1 MLPAIDQLMTL
12 PPGEV
17 TELLLA
23 EPEGQLLDRKSSRI
37 RSGTLAETMVAMAN
51 AEGGMVVIGLSG
63 GVCEGVQQRPR
74 EQNAWRQ
81 AGLDHT
87 TPPVRFEV
95 HLPECINRNGELDRL
110 FVLLITPGE
119 RVHATTKDEVF
130 LRVGDEN
137 HRLRF
142 EQRIQLSYDRGDTG
156 FERTSA
162 ASYGPSEL
170 DAAAVAEYAR
180 RMEHSAPERLL
191 QARGLVDIDSAP
203 FVAAELL
210 FGVNPQRAFPQAYVR
225 VLKYAGR
232 ERLTGIEQNL
242 SLTRRCEGPLPSQLE
257 EAMQCIREAMPTRR
271 RLGDD
276 GRFGWFGII
285 PEEAWLEALVNA
297 VLHRAYS
304 NFGDHIRVELFDDRV
319 ELFSP
324 GRFPGVTTTAP
335 DDLMN
340 VPRFSRNP
348 RIARVLS
355 DLAYGQEHGEGLR
368 RMVRAMETA
377 GLPRPVA
384 TQSAGGVTVALL
396 AGVPVARELK
406 PLPESARTL
415 FLRLSQGGRASTGE
429 LVEATGRSRTVVLR
443 NLRLL
448 EAEDLIQRV
457 GGGATDPRAYW
468 MVS

>member
-1 MLPAIDQLMTL
+1 MLSAIDQLMTL

-23 EPEGQLLDRKSSRI
+23 EPEGQLFDRKSSRI
-37 RSGTLAETMVAMAN
+37 RSATLAETMVAMAN
-51 AEGGMVVIGLSG
+51 AEGGTVVIGLSG
-63 GVCEGVQQRPR
+63 GVCEGVQQRQR

-81 AGLDHT
+81 AGIDHT
-87 TPPVRFEV
+87 TPPVQFEV
-95 HLPECINRNGELDRL
+95 YLPECINRNGDLDRL

-119 RVHATTKDEVF
+119 RVHATSRDEVF

-137 HRLRF
+137 RRLRF
-142 EQRIQLSYDRGDTG
+142 EQRIQLGYDRGDAS
-156 FERTSA
+156 FERTP
-162 ASYGPSEL
+162 ASNYGPVEL

-180 RMEHSAPERLL
+180 QMEHSAPERLL
-191 QARGLVDIDSAP
+191 QARDLVHADGTR

-210 FGVNPQRAFPQAYVR
+210 FGVNPQRAFPQAYIR

-232 ERLTGIEQNL
+232 ERLTGVEQNL
-242 SLTRRCEGPLPSQLE
+242 SLTRRCEGPLPRQLE
-257 EAMQCIREAMPTRR
+257 EAIQCIQEAMPARR

-304 NFGDHIRVELFDDRV
+304 NFGDHIRVELFEDRV

-324 GRFPGVTTTAP
+324 GRFPGVTAP

-348 RIARVLS
+348 RIARALAELS
-355 DLAYGQEHGEGLR
+355 YGQEYGEGLR
-368 RMVRAMETA
+368 RMVRAMEAA
-377 GLPRPVA
+377 GLPRPVV
-384 TQSAGGVTVALL
+384 TQSAGGVKVALL
-396 AGVPVARELK
+396 TGIPAAKKLK
-406 PLPESARTL
+406 ALPESAQAL

-429 LVEATGRSRTVVLR
+429 LVETTGRSRPWADRRPGVC
-443 NLRLL
+443 
-448 EAEDLIQRV
+448 A
-457 GGGATDPRAYW
+457 A
-468 MVS
+468 

>member
-23 EPEGQLLDRKSSRI
+23 EPESQLFDRKSSRI
-37 RSGTLAETMVAMAN
+37 HSATLAETMVAMAN
-51 AEGGMVVIGLSG
+51 AEGGMVVIGLAN
-63 GVCEGVQQRPR
+63 GVCEGVQQRQR

-81 AGLDHT
+81 AGIDHT
-87 TPPVRFEV
+87 NPPVRFEV
-95 HLPECINRNGELDRL
+95 YLPECINRNGDLDRL
-110 FVLLITPGE
+110 FVLLIAPGD
-119 RVHATTKDEVF
+119 RVHATSRDEVF

-137 HRLRF
+137 RRLRF
-142 EQRIQLSYDRGDTG
+142 EQRIQLGYDRGDTG

-162 ASYGPSEL
+162 ANYGPAEL
-170 DAAAVAEYAR
+170 DAAAVADYAR
-180 RMEHSAPERLL
+180 RMEHSAPPRLL
-191 QARGLVDIDSAP
+191 QARDLVSADGVP

-232 ERLTGIEQNL
+232 ERRTGNEQNL
-242 SLTRRCEGPLPSQLE
+242 SLTRRCEGPLPRQLE

-297 VLHRAYS
+297 VVHRAYS

-319 ELFSP
+319 ELSSP
-324 GRFPGVTTTAP
+324 GRFPGVTAP

-348 RIARVLS
+348 RIARALS
-355 DLAYGQEHGEGLR
+355 ELAYGQEYGEGLR
-368 RMVRAMETA
+368 RMVRAMEAA
-377 GLPRPVA
+377 GLPRPVV

-396 AGVPVARELK
+396 AVVPAARELK
-406 PLPESARTL
+406 SLPETAQAL
-415 FLRLSQGGRASTGE
+415 FRLISQEGRASTGE
-429 LVEATGRSRTVVLR
+429 LVTASRHSRPVVLR

-448 EAEDLIQRV
+448 EARGLIQRV
-457 GGGATDPRAYW
+457 GGAASDPRAFW
-468 MVS
+468 TTT